1 MIVLMAG
8 GAALAGLM
16 REDRAGS
23 EHLAPA
29 QVDEGGDQNDRAEA
43 KAEPQRRL
51 DPPCLGGQHVHRHL
65 PREEDAL
72 FR

>member
-8 GAALAGLM
+8 GAALAVLM
-16 REDRAGS
+16 REDRVGS
-23 EHLAPA
+23 EHLAPT
-29 QVDEGGDQNDRAEA
+29 QVCEGADQYDRAQS
-43 KAEPQRRL
+43 EPQSQGRL
-51 DPPCLGGQHVHRHL
+51 HSPGLGGQHVHGHL